1 MGKILQSDREEL
13 ARERVM
19 HGSHLAADTVLFILS
34 PLSLA
39 VDDKNKPRGGGTP
52 ALIEKVVGGNDDGN
66 RRQKRCFS
74 LEEGVVLHR

>member
-39 VDDKNKPRGGGTP
+39 VDDKNKPRGGG
-52 ALIEKVVGGNDDGN
+52 AL
-66 RRQKRCFS
+66 R
-74 LEEGVVLHR
+74 L